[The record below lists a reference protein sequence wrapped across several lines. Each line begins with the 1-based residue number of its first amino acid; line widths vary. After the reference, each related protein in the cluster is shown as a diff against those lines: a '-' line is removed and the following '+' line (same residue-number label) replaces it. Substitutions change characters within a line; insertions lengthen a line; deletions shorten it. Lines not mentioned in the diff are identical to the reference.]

1 MGKEQRQLSV
11 AERILALRKEQ
22 ERKEKEQNAL
32 ETARAQAEARDRW
45 EKEVAEARRIA
56 AEIQKRN
63 RYFEDIDKKYNISG
77 SLREI
82 NKKVLQERGIIT
94 ISSPYGIPYVYDNWD
109 EAYRTS
115 WKPLSV
121 CDAEFSLETSIE
133 RAKMT
138 VELSWDID
146 SRDSIQLPSWGPRL
160 ESDFLTDEVTTRKSG
175 NTVRAIL
182 NKDNITILGGISTAF
197 RDPYTS
203 PMVTGPGSGQQGCI
217 GVFYPGHDLFGT
229 PDYLQK
235 LLTGAFEN
243 SHWIVQS
250 MLYNRRTG
258 KPRWL

>member
-138 VELSWDID
+138 VELEWDVGSKD
-146 SRDSIQLPSWGPRL
+146 EFNFSLGGLWPRDDRR
-160 ESDFLTDEVTTRKSG
+160 FLTDEVTTQMSG
-175 NTVRAIL
+175 NTIQVVI
-182 NKDNITILGGISTAF
+182 KGDGGVTILAGICTRF
-197 RDPYTS
+197 EDPLHPPLVSGSEQKGLYTDE
-203 PMVTGPGSGQQGCI
+203 
-217 GVFYPGHDLFGT
+217 FYPGQDLDG
-229 PDYLQK
+229 LQK
-235 LLTGAFEN
+235 VLSVAFEN
-243 SHWIVQS
+243 SH
-250 MLYNRRTG
+250 
-258 KPRWL
+258 